1 MKSSRSTSNNIF
13 KYENL
18 IKIKLITRLSV
29 GRSHL
34 LEGKFKQTFHDISY
48 QIFSC
53 YFDDELSSLCVFHCA
68 MYNYKKHT
76 ILNTI
81 KNIDCRLLCVT
92 ETIFDKT
99 LYENCSVDA
108 YTNRQ
113 ILNARIRNI
122 LSLMWAAFLGVHF
135 VVCVC
140 VCACVCVYVC
150 VGGGGSGLQLIPV
163 YNLLQFH

>member
-34 LEGKFKQTFHDISY
+34 LEGRFTQTFHDISY

-113 ILNARIRNI
+113 ILNARIPDVGGLFRG
-122 LSLMWAAFLGVHF
+122 SFCG
-135 VVCVC
+135 VCVC
-140 VCACVCVYVC
+140 VRVCVCMC
-150 VGGGGSGLQLIPV
+150 VWAEGEAG
-163 YNLLQFH
+163 YN

>member
-34 LEGKFKQTFHDISY
+34 LEGRFTQTFHDISY

-140 VCACVCVYVC
+140 VCVRVCGRRGKRVTIN
-150 VGGGGSGLQLIPV
+150 SS
-163 YNLLQFH
+163 LQFVAISLEN